1 VFLARTSKNLILDEE
16 RTMTPAEL
24 RKLSAE
30 GKFTEPT
37 TGYCDGYVQ
46 ANMVALH
53 KEYAEQFEEFCRKN
67 PKPCPLL
74 EVVGPGT
81 SLTSK
86 LAPGAD
92 ILDTIPRYRIWKNG
106 ECVEEPTDVRKYYSE
121 DLVFFL
127 LGCSFSFEEA
137 LISAGISL
145 RHVDEKKNVSMYRT
159 NLPLEPVGPFKG
171 EMVVS
176 MRPIHRSQVAD
187 ACVITSRFPDVHG
200 APVHVG
206 YPEMVGID
214 NVGQADYGDSVDIK
228 DNELPVFWACG
239 VTPQNVL
246 VKAKLPF
253 AITHAPG
260 YMFVSDL
267 KNSDYATGS

>member
-1 VFLARTSKNLILDEE
+1 
-16 RTMTPAEL
+16 
-24 RKLSAE
+24 
-30 GKFTEPT
+30 
-37 TGYCDGYVQ
+37 
-46 ANMVALH
+46 
-53 KEYAEQFEEFCRKN
+53 
-67 PKPCPLL
+67 
-74 EVVGPGT
+74 
-81 SLTSK
+81 
-86 LAPGAD
+86 
-92 ILDTIPRYRIWKNG
+92 
-106 ECVEEPTDVRKYYSE
+106 
-121 DLVFFL
+121 
-127 LGCSFSFEEA
+127 
-137 LISAGISL
+137 
-145 RHVDEKKNVSMYRT
+145 
-159 NLPLEPVGPFKG
+159 
-171 EMVVS
+171 MVVS